1 MGWYG
6 GGVKTN
12 KEHRKKVTSNEV
24 INIAKG
30 HSYFLTVDKKD
41 EYDARAA
48 VNSIKGTIKYQG
60 WDEGTWTRYRFYFY
74 SSLDADTIKKA
85 IKGRI
90 RNAFSLNKV
99 S

>member
-6 GGVKTN
+6 GDKFK

-60 WDEGTWTRYRFYFY
+60 WDEGTWAKYRFYFY
-74 SSLDADTIKKA
+74 SS
-85 IKGRI
+85 RY
-90 RNAFSLNKV
+90 
-99 S
+99 